1 MSVVG
6 HAPPPFFKRGPA
18 PLARLM
24 FFVALSVVL
33 LVADI
38 RFHALEWLRMT
49 ATTVAYPLLR
59 VAYLPVEGAGSLGKY
74 FTGLGA
80 LHQENDVLRH
90 KQLAVANL
98 LLRQKNLE
106 DENNR
111 LRALLDMRAKQP
123 VPGIVADIQYAAR
136 DPFSRRVVINK
147 GTQEGIAS
155 GQAVVDELGVIGQV
169 TRVFPL
175 MAEVTLLTD
184 KGQAIPVEVQRNG
197 LRAILS
203 GAGSS
208 GMELRF
214 LASNAE
220 IEVGDVL
227 VTSGLDG
234 VYLRGLPVAR
244 VAGIERDAAFSFAR
258 IRCQP
263 IAGVERHGQVLVL
276 GLQPILS
283 VPAEETSE
291 QPEITGKGKRAKRTR

>member
-18 PLARLM
+18 PLARLV
-24 FFVALSVVL
+24 FFVALSVAL

-38 RFHALEWLRMT
+38 RFHTLEWLRMT
-49 ATTVAYPLLR
+49 AATIAYPLLR
-59 VAYLPVEGAGSLGKY
+59 VAYLPVEGAGGLGKY
-74 FTGLGA
+74 FTGLGS
-80 LHQENDVLRH
+80 LHQENDELRR

-98 LLRQKNLE
+98 LLRQNNLE
-106 DENNR
+106 DENKR
-111 LRALLDMRAKQP
+111 LRALLDMRTKQP

-147 GTQEGIAS
+147 GLQEGIAS
-155 GQAVVDELGVIGQV
+155 GQAVVDEVGVIGQV

-197 LRAILS
+197 LRAILA
-203 GAGSS
+203 GAGAS

-220 IEVGDVL
+220 VEVGDVL

-234 VYLRGLPVAR
+234 IYLRGLPVAR
-244 VAGIERDAAFSFAR
+244 VVGIDRDAAFSFAR
-258 IRCQP
+258 IRCLP
-263 IAGVERHGQVLVL
+263 LAGVERHGQVLVL
-276 GLQPILS
+276 GLLPTQPM
-283 VPAEETSE
+283 PTEEKTE
-291 QPEITGKGKRAKRTR
+291 QPEVPGKGKRVKRTR